1 MNKDAARGKAL
12 ERQVGAALGGRRR
25 RNGEGVGFD
34 DCVGPDGQELEVSVE
49 CKAPAQLQ
57 LRGKWVEQARRNA
70 SGRPWLLVQRPLGSK
85 TTYVTLDF
93 QFLLQLLSEAG
104 WATAASEAPAD
115 ETHDGSSADIPAGP
129 GAASPPGASG
139 PRVPNHRR

>member
-1 MNKDAARGKAL
+1 MKKDVARGKAL

-49 CKAPAQLQ
+49 CKAPAALQ

-70 SGRPWLLVQRPLGSK
+70 AGRPWLLVQRPLGSR

-93 QFLLQLLSEAG
+93 DFLLKLLEEAG
-104 WATAASEAPAD
+104 YTSWPVD
-115 ETHDGSSADIPAGP
+115 ETHGGSSSVSTPAEP
-129 GAASPPGASG
+129 GAASPQGALG
-139 PRVPNHRR
+139 PRVTNARR